1 MLQMLQSFF
10 TDYGGYVLEIIF
22 AVGLFCL
29 NFDRKQQFAL
39 RVAYITGLLMLFV
52 TAYGYF
58 TAMLPHASAYR
69 AALNM
74 IRYICAYVIGFNGVM
89 FCFDTQYSSA
99 MFSMVCGFA
108 TQHLTFRIYSSIL
121 ALLGMNYS
129 SPNTWLVILLTSAV
143 LYSMVYVI
151 FVKRIR
157 QHGEQYFNNN
167 MNLVMGAIL
176 VLFTIFIHFLLEDY
190 INIESNPIVYTL
202 VAGYDIIC
210 CFMTLMIEHGLFR
223 NRVLANDKE
232 LLEHLLHQQ
241 KEQFRISK
249 DTIDMINIKCHDMKH
264 QISKL
269 TAANN
274 QDVVQELEQII
285 TIYDSNLK
293 TGNEI
298 LDTCLMEKQLQCERN
313 HIKFDCIANGACLD
327 FMVPSDIFAL
337 FGNAL
342 ENAIEASC
350 NISNEENR
358 IISLNVTTQ
367 LGMVVIHIEN
377 NYEGQLVFN
386 NGLPST
392 TKGDHN
398 YHGFGVRSIQM
409 IAEKY
414 KGNVAVLAKDGIFNL
429 NITLPEQ

>member
-1 MLQMLQSFF
+1 MFQSFF
-10 TDYGGYVLEIIF
+10 TDYGGYVLEIMI
-22 AVGLFCL
+22 ATGLFC
-29 NFDRKQQFAL
+29 FHFERKPHFIFRLLATA
-39 RVAYITGLLMLFV
+39 VFLMLFV
-52 TAYGYF
+52 TLYGSL
-58 TAMLPHASAYR
+58 TALIQNASNYKAF
-69 AALNM
+69 LSI
-74 IRYICAYVIGFNGVM
+74 IRYICVYVIGFNGVR
-89 FCFDTQYSSA
+89 FCFDTQYAST

-108 TQHLTFRIYSSIL
+108 AQHLTFRCYSSVL
-121 ALLGMNYS
+121 VLLKMNYS
-129 SPNTWLVILLTSAV
+129 SPNSWIVIVIISLLVYGL
-143 LYSMVYVI
+143 VYW
-151 FVKRIR
+151 FFARRIR
-157 QHGEQYFNNN
+157 LHGEQYFNNN

-190 INIESNPIVYTL
+190 INIESTPIIYIL
-202 VAGYDIIC
+202 VSSYDAIC
-210 CFMTLMIEHGLFR
+210 CLMTLMIEHGLFR

-249 DTIDMINIKCHDMKH
+249 DNIDMINIKCHDMKH
-264 QISKL
+264 QISQL

-285 TIYDSNLK
+285 SIYDSNLK

-298 LDTCLMEKQLQCERN
+298 LDVCLMEKQLQCEKN
-313 HIKFDCIANGACLD
+313 HIKFNCIANGASLD

-342 ENAIEASC
+342 ENAVEASC
-350 NISNEENR
+350 NIANEENR

-377 NYEGQLVFN
+377 NYEGQMVFN
-386 NGLPST
+386 DGLPST

-398 YHGFGVRSIQM
+398 YHGFGMRSIQM

-414 KGNVAVLAKDGIFNL
+414 KGNVAILARDGIFNL
-429 NITLPEQ
+429 NITLPIP